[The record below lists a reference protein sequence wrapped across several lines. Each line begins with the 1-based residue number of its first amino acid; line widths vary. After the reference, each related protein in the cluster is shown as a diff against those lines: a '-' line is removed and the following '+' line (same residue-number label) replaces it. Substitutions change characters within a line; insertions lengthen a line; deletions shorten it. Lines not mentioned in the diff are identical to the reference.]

1 MHLCG
6 CVQACCN
13 MCVEV
18 RGQLWG
24 LNSGF
29 RIAWQ
34 VPYPMDCHTRPG
46 INLQKGKQKVGM
58 GKGRCHYAW
67 QSIWWKEKANSS
79 SLWRPYL
86 HCSIHTH
93 THMWIYICMHAH
105 IHVHKYTCTHT
116 HTHIPALVYTH
127 APTHTCISTCVHIC
141 IPTYLHLCA
150 HTYAHTQKWK

>member
-6 CVQACCN
+6 CVQAWCN

-24 LNSGF
+24 LNSGSGLHDKCLTLWTVTPGQELIF
-29 RIAWQ
+29 RKVSRKSGWVKADATMPDNPYGGRRKLTQ
-34 VPYPMDCHTRPG
+34 VPSDVPTCTAAY
-46 INLQKGKQKVGM
+46 
-58 GKGRCHYAW
+58 
-67 QSIWWKEKANSS
+67 
-79 SLWRPYL
+79 
-86 HCSIHTH
+86 TH

-127 APTHTCISTCVHIC
+127 MPPHTCISTCVHIC